1 MCVRFLVGFLSG
13 QECPRYGLVPMSVS
27 AAAVL
32 RLRRLE
38 TFQRQFM
45 TVKNFMVWS
54 SVLVLGTGVLQAQTE
69 SVEQLKQQLKQ
80 ANENFEKALQ
90 EQRRVIDDLTRRLQA
105 LEKQTNQP
113 AAAAPTPAPEATP
126 AVEPQAAQWSA
137 TNAITVARQGPNY
150 INLSLDGL
158 FAAGTSTERDVQKLQ
173 LGGHD
178 PN

>member
-1 MCVRFLVGFLSG
+1 MCVRFSVGFLSG
-13 QECPRYGLVPMSVS
+13 QECPRYGLVPMSVR
-27 AAAVL
+27 AAAML

-54 SVLVLGTGVLQAQTE
+54 SVLVLGTGALQAQTE

-126 AVEPQAAQWSA
+126 AKNNKQTTAQRRIVVSWPSTRKA
-137 TNAITVARQGPNY
+137 RRWETLFNRRWAFTARQR
-150 INLSLDGL
+150 
-158 FAAGTSTERDVQKLQ
+158 ERLA
-173 LGGHD
+173 LACRRRR
-178 PN
+178 